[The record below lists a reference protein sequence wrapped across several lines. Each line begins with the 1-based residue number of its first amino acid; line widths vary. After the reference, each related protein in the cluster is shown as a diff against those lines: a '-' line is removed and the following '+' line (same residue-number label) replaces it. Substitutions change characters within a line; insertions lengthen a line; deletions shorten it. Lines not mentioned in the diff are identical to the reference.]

1 MAEQPVAANNT
12 EVALT
17 AQEAVLGARLATAK
31 ARLGRLRAAL
41 NEIQYDARFPAD
53 CADTVLYSIE
63 QRAARALHQ
72 RKPVTPIEFDP
83 DWDWLA

>member
-1 MAEQPVAANNT
+1 
-12 EVALT
+12 
-17 AQEAVLGARLATAK
+17 
-31 ARLGRLRAAL
+31 
-41 NEIQYDARFPAD
+41 
-53 CADTVLYSIE
+53 VLYNIE